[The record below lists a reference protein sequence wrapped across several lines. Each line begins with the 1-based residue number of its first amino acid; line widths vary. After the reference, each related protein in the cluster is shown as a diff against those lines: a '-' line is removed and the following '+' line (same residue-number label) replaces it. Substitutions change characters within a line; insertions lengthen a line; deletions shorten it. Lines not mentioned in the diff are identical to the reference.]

1 VNRAL
6 RAATLC
12 VALLS
17 PVALSACSA
26 GQVTQT
32 ATQDRDKT
40 GAAAHVGDI
49 TVRQVQ
55 LVHPRGGAYDEGDD
69 AEVRMAIVNSG
80 EEADT
85 LTAVE
90 GDGFGSAEI
99 SDASTS
105 TSGASTSGSGDE
117 IELPADGTVFVGEDD
132 DVSITLTDL
141 DEPLTV
147 GQYLTLTLVFENAGE
162 LTVQAT
168 VATPDKALER
178 EKGFDFH
185 QEEGRNE
192 GEEAN
197 TGVN

>member
-32 ATQDRDKT
+32 ATQHRDKT
-40 GAAAHVGDI
+40 GSTAQAGDI

-55 LVHPRGGAYDEGDD
+55 LVNPRSGAYDEGDD

-80 EEADT
+80 QEADT
-85 LTAVE
+85 LTSVE

-99 SDASTS
+99 T
-105 TSGASTSGSGDE
+105 GASTSSTSASTTGAADE
-117 IELPADGTVFVGEDD
+117 IELPPNGTVFVGEDGGA
-132 DVSITLTDL
+132 SITLTNL
-141 DEPLTV
+141 DKSLTV
-147 GQYLTLTLVFENAGE
+147 GQYVTLVLTFENAGE
-162 LTVQAT
+162 VTIHAT
-168 VATPDKALER
+168 VATPDRALER
-178 EKGFDFH
+178 EKAFDFH
-185 QEEGRNE
+185 QEEGR
-192 GEEAN
+192 
-197 TGVN
+197 